1 MLVPSSSPSARG
13 LGPKVLRLW
22 RWARNPYERRSLSS
36 EPLDWKGG
44 LYRQGL
50 SIRPSFLRSYGLH
63 WISTDRKDP
72 VAQTFVEGH
81 PARSSDT
88 SPSTN
93 FTLEGAAPARTPD
106 YESGGQEFES
116 LRARQL
122 SYWCCYRTQAV
133 RSASTCVAHYREA
146 PARESHP
153 YLGGARPGVFFTTSA
168 LVCTIPNE
176 DLNIFADWLTAI
188 VIANQARQANYPLTA
203 IEARRAL
210 RQAGVRVFPS
220 VGHRLAVE
228 MHSAKPA
235 EKISKWREV
244 VGPVFQSIWPLDIEL
259 QTPVSTFKL
268 VQILRATGNAFPE
281 AADVVIPFIRPED
294 PRRHTS
300 VHSISE
306 ADEALYTSAPQ
317 KMLHLLAAIVGDA
330 PAKSVYGLNKVLDRI
345 VAVDSQL
352 ADTKKFQ
359 KLVSKASIH

>member
-1 MLVPSSSPSARG
+1 MENVGSQFLSLRQGPRSQSSPPMAVGPESVRTAVSFERTSGLERWFISARA
-13 LGPKVLRLW
+13 LHSPFFSPKLWTALDQHGP
-22 RWARNPYERRSLSS
+22 ERPCGTDLCGRPPGKKFGHLSL
-36 EPLDWKGG
+36 
-44 LYRQGL
+44 
-50 SIRPSFLRSYGLH
+50 
-63 WISTDRKDP
+63 
-72 VAQTFVEGH
+72 
-81 PARSSDT
+81 
-88 SPSTN
+88 
-93 FTLEGAAPARTPD
+93 
-106 YESGGQEFES
+106 ESGGQEFES

-176 DLNIFADWLTAI
+176 DLNIFEDWLTAI

-259 QTPVSTFKL
+259 QSPVSTFKL
-268 VQILRATGNAFPE
+268 VPILRATGNAFPE

-306 ADEALYTSAPQ
+306 ADEVLYTSAPQ
-317 KMLHLLAAIVGDA
+317 KMLDLLAAVVGDA
-330 PAKSVYGLNKVLDRI
+330 PVKSVYGLNKVLDRI
-345 VAVDSQL
+345 RAVDSQL

-359 KLVSKASIH
+359 KLVSEASIH